1 MTTSIPRMSCSA
13 DADVSVHLSGLIVLG
28 FLLASGAG
36 CSSFSAQGRNS
47 EGVRLFSQARY
58 DEAMRQFQQAVYTSP
73 NNADGYY
80 NIASTYHRQGYS
92 STVKPISTRPRATTT
107 SAWTTT
113 RTIATAIGDWP
124 CCWPSRG
131 GSEEAFRLI
140 EGWVDRQPNATDA
153 KIELA
158 RLCEEFGKRPEAKE
172 HLIEAL
178 ALEPSNPRALAAL
191 GRIREDMGDASQALR
206 NYQQSLNAD
215 RFQPQ
220 VASRIAAL
228 QAAGSPSFPMAAP
241 GSPTRMVDRGTAPLR

>member
-1 MTTSIPRMSCSA
+1 MCTSNPQVLLCRRER
-13 DADVSVHLSGLIVLG
+13 VGHLSGLIVLG
-28 FLLASGAG
+28 LLLASDAG

-73 NNADGYY
+73 SNADGYY
-80 NIASTYHRQGYS
+80 NIASTYHRQGLLERRQADLDQAESYYNQCLDHDPNHRDCYRGLC
-92 STVKPISTRPRATTT
+92 VLLAEQ
-107 SAWTTT
+107 
-113 RTIATAIGDWP
+113 
-124 CCWPSRG
+124 SR
-131 GSEEAFRLI
+131 SEEAFRLI
-140 EGWVDRQPNATDA
+140 EGWVGRQPNSTDA

-206 NYQQSLNAD
+206 NYQQSLNSD

-228 QAAGSPSFPMAAP
+228 QAAGSPSFPMMAP
-241 GSPTRMVDRGTAPLR
+241 GSPARMVDRGAAPLR